1 MPELIEVE
9 TYLKAAGRAI
19 GRTVATVSIPNRRY
33 LAGDTRLSDLRSAIC
48 GHQLQNIRRIGKL
61 LIFHIGPASI
71 GMRFGMTGRLVVDG
85 EVSIDELLYTTNE
98 IQEKHVRC
106 VITFQEEGEIAMID
120 PRSFGKVE
128 FKPDESRLGP
138 DATAISTEELL
149 PVFLDTTASVK
160 ALLLDQTRI
169 AGLGNLLCDEIT
181 WRSGFDPR
189 RAGHTLEPTDV
200 ERLASVIRATIE
212 DLCSRGGPHMG
223 DLQQERRQGGT
234 CPKDG
239 VPLARDTVAG
249 RTTWWCPEHQ
259 F

>member
-9 TYLKAAGRAI
+9 TYLKAAGRAL
-19 GRTVATVSIPNRRY
+19 GRTVATVSIPNSGY
-33 LAGDTRLSDLRSAIC
+33 LAGDTHPSDLRSAIC
-48 GHQLQNIRRIGKL
+48 GHQLQDIRRIGKL
-61 LIFHIGPASI
+61 LIFQIGSASI

-85 EVSIDELLYTTNE
+85 EVSIGELLYTTNE

-106 VITFQEEGEIAMID
+106 VITFQEEGEITMID

-128 FKPDESRLGP
+128 LQPDETRLGP
-138 DATAISTEELL
+138 DAMAISTEELL
-149 PVFLDTTASVK
+149 PVFHDTTASVK

-181 WRSGFDPR
+181 WRSGVDPQ
-189 RAGHTLEPTDV
+189 RAGHTLEPADV

-212 DLCSRGGPHMG
+212 DLSSRGGSHMG
-223 DLQQERRQGGT
+223 DLQQQRHQGGT
-234 CPKDG
+234 CPTDG
-239 VPLARDTVAG
+239 VALTRGTVAG

-259 F
+259 L